1 EDQLSG
7 LLYSDSISV
16 DSNGAVASFELSK
29 GEVGVWVYSD
39 ENSDISIGNIGPSIG
54 ISGNEVSI
62 SGTGFGSEV
71 GQVYFENT
79 LSDIVEWSDTLIK

>member
-1 EDQLSG
+1 
-7 LLYSDSISV
+7 
-16 DSNGAVASFELSK
+16 
-29 GEVGVWVYSD
+29 YSD

-79 LSDIVEWSDTLIK
+79 LSDIVEWSDTLIKVRVPETPAGIYNVKVLNQSGMETIFSNFEILTAT